1 MRLSERSS
9 IGYFH
14 KNNVLYDDCSRFL
27 FGGVMIHV
35 WFAFTASFVIS
46 RNGKRVFI

>member
-1 MRLSERSS
+1 MRLNERSF

-27 FGGVMIHV
+27 FRGVTMHV
-35 WFAFTASFVIS
+35 SFVRATSIVIS
-46 RNGKRVFI
+46 CNGERVLF